1 MSLSSGDNPVAG
13 QVSATTTAANLGN
26 QNCISVVV
34 QNDPGSSV
42 NVLVGDA
49 NNQYLGLQAGQAIT
63 IPCSNTNKVYVK
75 TGSSTATVNFIS
87 VS

>member
-1 MSLSSGDNPVAG
+1 MSLASGDNPVAG
-13 QVSATTTAANLGN
+13 SLTATTAAQNLGN
-26 QNCISVVV
+26 QVCAAVVI
-34 QNDPGSSV
+34 QCDPGASV
-42 NVLVGDA
+42 NLLVGDA
-49 NNQYLGLQAGQAIT
+49 NSQPFGLKPGQAVT